1 MPLTTGYSFGD
12 VVLVP
17 FPFTDQSGSKKR
29 PAVIVSSADYQAQR
43 RDLVIMAITS
53 QIRPRPAFTEFTV
66 GAWKTAGLIAPSA
79 VKPVLT
85 TIEKR
90 LVLKKLGQLQPADC
104 EPAIYQE
111 LIHTPSVREKI
122 AALDGGIKY
131 LTPSQKMSRVMERR
145 RRAAQRKDRR
155 FGKSE

>member
-53 QIRPRPAFTEFTV
+53 TRSSADFRVEAV
-66 GAWKTAGLIAPSA
+66 SLNARSSTARIP
-79 VKPVLT
+79 
-85 TIEKR
+85 
-90 LVLKKLGQLQPADC
+90 
-104 EPAIYQE
+104 
-111 LIHTPSVREKI
+111 I
-122 AALDGGIKY
+122 AASRSRCRARCAW
-131 LTPSQKMSRVMERR
+131 LTSRCRSSDTADV
-145 RRAAQRKDRR
+145 AP
-155 FGKSE
+155 